1 MSYGIVPES
10 SSCFSRDFIFTF
22 GLDKFNLSAVSGV
35 VLVGRRFMW
44 YAEIWREEGSLA
56 VTFERISSFY
66 KLDY

>member
-44 YAEIWREEGSLA
+44 YAEIWREEGAWL
-56 VTFERISSFY
+56 
-66 KLDY
+66 